1 MSSGAL
7 EVDVSLVNCHLP
19 VVPSLRALTAGRPSA
34 ANAEVL
40 VGESDRTGDLDS
52 LSFGVTDELV
62 GDLLDSVESV
72 ATESDSGSLELGVL
86 NSLFLGVL
94 VSHFWLI

>member
-1 MSSGAL
+1 LSSGAL
-7 EVDVSLVNCHLP
+7 EVDVSLVDSHLP
-19 VVPSLRALTAGRPSA
+19 VIPSLGTFTAGRPSA

-86 NSLFLGVL
+86 NALFLGVL